1 MLAFYLPDGD
11 GRFTATELTRGPWDA
26 DAQHAGPPA
35 ALLARALE
43 RLVDR
48 ESGILARITF
58 DILRPVPIGGVE
70 VEADV
75 VRGGR
80 SVELLTG
87 TLRTGGQ
94 DTIRATARR
103 IRTTD
108 VGATAGLDH
117 EALASPETAAEGRF
131 FPVPWEVGYH
141 TAMEHRCVRGGFTQ
155 LGPAVVWLRM
165 RHPLVAG
172 EEPSPLSRAV
182 VAADS
187 GNGVSAA
194 LDFDRFVFVNTDLT
208 VQLHRLPEGEWVAL
222 DARTTV
228 EAHGVGLAE
237 SVIHDRR
244 GPLGRGLQSLFVAR
258 R

>member
-26 DAQHAGPPA
+26 HAQHAGPPA
-35 ALLARALE
+35 ALLSRELE
-43 RLVDR
+43 RLVAP
-48 ESGILARITF
+48 EYGILARVTF
-58 DILRPVPIGGVE
+58 DILRPVEIGPVE
-70 VEADV
+70 VEAAL

-80 SVELLTG
+80 SVELLAG
-87 TLRTGGQ
+87 TLRAGGQ
-94 DTIRATARR
+94 DIIRATAWR
-103 IRTTD
+103 IRTAD
-108 VGATAGLDH
+108 VGASAGLDH
-117 EALASPETAAEGRF
+117 EALPGPETAEEGRF

-141 TAMEHRCVRGGFTQ
+141 TAMEHRCIRGGFTE

-172 EEPSPLSRAV
+172 EDPSPLSRVV

-194 LDFDRFVFVNTDLT
+194 LDFDRFMFVNTDLT
-208 VQLHRLPEGEWVAL
+208 VGVHRLPEGEWVAL

-228 EAHGVGLAE
+228 EPHGVGLAE

-244 GPLGRGLQSLFVAR
+244 GPVGRGLQSLFVAR

>member
-1 MLAFYLPDGD
+1 
-11 GRFTATELTRGPWDA
+11 
-26 DAQHAGPPA
+26 
-35 ALLARALE
+35 
-43 RLVDR
+43 
-48 ESGILARITF
+48 
-58 DILRPVPIGGVE
+58 
-70 VEADV
+70 
-75 VRGGR
+75 
-80 SVELLTG
+80 
-87 TLRTGGQ
+87 
-94 DTIRATARR
+94 
-103 IRTTD
+103 
-108 VGATAGLDH
+108 
-117 EALASPETAAEGRF
+117 
-131 FPVPWEVGYH
+131 
-141 TAMEHRCVRGGFTQ
+141 
-155 LGPAVVWLRM
+155 M